1 MTDGDSLLELVKK
14 SKFGV
19 AFDKYLKLYTYDEV
33 ELHVED
39 MVNQK
44 FAIILESDPKKDP
57 VIFPICRY
65 SLEEKDIEVT
75 YSSEY
80 SLEAFECMRDLMAA
94 QPKITDFKYKEI
106 LIENQLIGERDQ
118 EILERRNIV
127 KKQKDEEEK
136 DKLEALKNK
145 KTKKRTGVQLNTHI
159 NLDFLNID

>member
-1 MTDGDSLLELVKK
+1 
-14 SKFGV
+14 
-19 AFDKYLKLYTYDEV
+19 
-33 ELHVED
+33 

-57 VIFPICRY
+57 VIFPICRA
-65 SLEEKDIEVT
+65 SQEQIEIEVA

-80 SLEAFECMRDLMAA
+80 SLEAFECMRELMSA
-94 QPKITDFKYKEI
+94 QPKITELKYKEI
-106 LIENQLIGERDQ
+106 LINNQLIGERDQ
-118 EILERRNIV
+118 EILEHCNIV

-145 KTKKRTGVQLNTHI
+145 KTKKKSGVQLNNHI